1 VGTGSEDVKDVTD
14 LHMGVVAP
22 EESRRGPSPVFSLP
36 VPLSTPQRQ
45 RRVRYRTLMG
55 AQQPAFQQRDHPVN
69 TWQKMLACGL
79 LALNK
84 PFVLITLHLAISI
97 EAISNNRAAGFY
109 TLSNE
114 PIKGRISGIPAFPC
128 FASKTRNP
136 CISDM

>member
-1 VGTGSEDVKDVTD
+1 MNGMLGEPIEEFTSGCGGSAVK
-14 LHMGVVAP
+14 P
-22 EESRRGPSPVFSLP
+22 EGELVEIVLQM
-36 VPLSTPQRQ
+36 LIA
-45 RRVRYRTLMG
+45 YRTLMG

-109 TLSNE
+109 ALSNE
-114 PIKGRISGIPAFPC
+114 PCKVSRLVSGMRARRMRPMPLPSCWAATAI
-128 FASKTRNP
+128 RLLV
-136 CISDM
+136 